1 MSLIREKMKRSSE
14 GRLPLSGKIRP
25 GMKIPTKASAANP
38 LVMKYWN
45 MARNGAMSMDEA
57 EAKIFDETKIK
68 YPFRPENTAHFN
80 INPGDF
86 EGGLTATQKLMD
98 LYGEDRG
105 QGRNLYRFPVVF
117 PDMPNG
123 IDDFFKGVYKVSS
136 GPIKYFSKEGDDSVR
151 RCMYLQPVE
160 KDAKTRNMKFV
171 PRVPQVRG
179 NCSPADCSEFKLGA
193 CRFRGDLH
201 FYIPGMVGSGYFSIG
216 TGSTYASEDIFGRL
230 DQISERLGGRLP
242 KFTPDG
248 SPVFWLTKILKSV
261 TFHDA
266 EGEKHRDQWV
276 PSIETLIEMPKLL
289 LLEERRMVELAAP
302 SAAPTAAIPASW
314 GMTVAPPQPVTT
326 GARSAELVVTQSA
339 ASLADQE
346 TGEIQNTAAEVTLE
360 NKVTSA
366 LDQLIELSAKLQ
378 IDDELI
384 EWASDKYG
392 ENWSETDVTVGK
404 VANVI
409 NKIIATGGHESVK
422 PKLRMFNLIKASGL
436 SAEEVV
442 VPYLSSKFD
451 GMRNA
456 TNLANAAKHLRELLD
471 AGPQVARVTM
481 EHQLAVT

>member
-45 MARNGAMSMDEA
+45 MARNGTMTMDEA
-57 EAKIFDETKIK
+57 EAKIFDEAKIK

-80 INPGDF
+80 VNPSDF

-105 QGRNLYRFPVVF
+105 QGRQLYRFPVIF
-117 PDMPNG
+117 PDMANG
-123 IDDFFKGVYKVSS
+123 IDGFFKGVYKVSS
-136 GPIKYFSKEGDDSVR
+136 GPIKFFSKEGDDGVR

-160 KDAKTRNMKFV
+160 KDAKTRNMKFM

-179 NCSPADCSEFKLGA
+179 NCSPSDCGEFKSGA

-216 TGSTYASEDIFGRL
+216 TGSAYASGDIFGRL
-230 DQISERLGGRLP
+230 EEISLHLGGRLP

-248 SPVFWLTKILKSV
+248 SPVFWLTKVQKSV

-276 PSIETLIEMPKLL
+276 PSMETLIEMPKLL

-302 SAAPTAAIPASW
+302 SAAPTAALPASW
-314 GMTVAPPQPVTT
+314 GMTVATSKPAPANV
-326 GARSAELVVTQSA
+326 RSTELVVTQSV
-339 ASLADQE
+339 ASLADQD
-346 TGEIQNTAAEVTLE
+346 TGEIQNVASGVTLE
-360 NKVTSA
+360 SKEASA
-366 LDQLIELSAKLQ
+366 LDQLIQLSGQLQ
-378 IDDELI
+378 VDDELI

-392 ENWSETDVTVGK
+392 ENWSESDVTVGK
-404 VANVI
+404 VANLI
-409 NKIIATGGHESVK
+409 NEIIASGGHECVK
-422 PKLRMFNLIKASGL
+422 PKLRLFNLIKASGL
-436 SAEEVV
+436 SAKDVV

-451 GMRNA
+451 GMRSAND
-456 TNLANAAKHLRELLD
+456 LANAAKHLRELLD
-471 AGPQVARVTM
+471 AGPQVARATM
-481 EHQLAVT
+481 ENQLAVS